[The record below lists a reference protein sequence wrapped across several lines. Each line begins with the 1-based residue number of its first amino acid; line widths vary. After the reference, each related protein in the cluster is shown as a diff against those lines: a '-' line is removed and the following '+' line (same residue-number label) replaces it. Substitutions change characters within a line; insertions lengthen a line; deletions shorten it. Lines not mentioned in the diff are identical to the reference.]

1 MPISKIVE
9 DSIQGIPETRNITA
23 SMQLF
28 KLMFLVDAAI
38 SKEADEGIQNA
49 SIIFMWACLT
59 AVGTTKAHQN
69 W

>member
-38 SKEADEGIQNA
+38 SQEADEDIQNA
-49 SIIFMWACLT
+49 SIIFMWA
-59 AVGTTKAHQN
+59 
-69 W
+69 